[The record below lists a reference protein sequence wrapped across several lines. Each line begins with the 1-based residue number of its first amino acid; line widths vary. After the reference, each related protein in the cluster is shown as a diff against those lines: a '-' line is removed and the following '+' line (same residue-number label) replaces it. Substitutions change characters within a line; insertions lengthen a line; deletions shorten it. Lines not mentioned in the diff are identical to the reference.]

1 MTLQEL
7 LDLAR
12 ERIAVEDAELDEA
25 KRRRGLV
32 ADALRA
38 EFGGRIYFNGSIAHG
53 DANDP
58 LTDFDLGVVVPNGDG
73 EYGPGARSARSLQE
87 RARDAIRRE
96 LKDEFPDLR
105 VEVEGR
111 KRSVLV
117 RFSAPISDRAD
128 DFTGDIIVA
137 IEHDVEGLWIPRY
150 DSWDRSHPE
159 MHTALVLAA
168 VAETDVVI
176 ARANRLLK
184 YWSLRHDTPL
194 CAWHIKALNL
204 DAVQTAMPLADA
216 LESFFA
222 HAHDALGEGDTPDP
236 ADVGPDIKPRV
247 SRTHARDR
255 LNVALDTIRA
265 AKAAEA
271 DDRPL
276 LAQAKLASLLPDIV
290 DCPMEAD
297 LAAEERE
304 REIVRLRAAGNLVG
318 VGAGAQVALPNTRG
332 WRIA

>member
-12 ERIAVEDAELDEA
+12 ERIAVQDAELDEA
-25 KRRRGLV
+25 KRRRGL
-32 ADALRA
+32 AAAALLA
-38 EFGGRIYFNGSIAHG
+38 EFGCRVYFNGSIAHG

-58 LTDFDLGVVVPNGDG
+58 LTDFDLGIVVPNESG
-73 EYGPGARSARSLQE
+73 EYGPEAKGPRSLQE

-117 RFSAPISDRAD
+117 RFFSSISNRTD

-137 IEHDVEGLWIPRY
+137 IEHPEEGLWIPRY

-159 MHTALVLAA
+159 KHTELILAA
-168 VAETDVVI
+168 IARTEVVI

-204 DAVQTAMPLADA
+204 GAVQTSMPLADA
-216 LESFFA
+216 LENFFG
-222 HAHDALGEGDTPDP
+222 HAYNSLGEANTPDP
-236 ADVGPDIKPRV
+236 AGVGPDIKPRV
-247 SRTHARDR
+247 SRTHAREK
-255 LNVALDTIRA
+255 LSHAVATIQA

-271 DDRPL
+271 DDRPR
-276 LAQAKLASLLPDIV
+276 LAQTKLASLLPDIV
-290 DCPMEAD
+290 DCPSDGD

-304 REIVRLRAAGNLVG
+304 REIARLRAAGNLVG
-318 VGAGAQVALPNTRG
+318 VGAGAAVTLPNTRG